1 MISSKALLNNNEN
14 KEEEFYI
21 VLQEWEGCTA
31 SSTFKGAAKVYS
43 RRNYIYSKRG

>member
-1 MISSKALLNNNEN
+1 MEISKTLLNNSEN

-21 VLQEWEGCTA
+21 VLQEWKGCIA
-31 SSTFKGAAKVYS
+31 SSAFKGTAKVYS